1 MYGADGTMAWYT
13 VYEYDAEGKKVR
25 ETWYHTDGT
34 VSRVEEYDADG
45 NLVRRTQYND
55 DGTVWSVDEYN

>member
-1 MYGADGTMAWYT
+1 M
-13 VYEYDAEGKKVR
+13 R
-25 ETWYHTDGT
+25 ETWYNTDGT